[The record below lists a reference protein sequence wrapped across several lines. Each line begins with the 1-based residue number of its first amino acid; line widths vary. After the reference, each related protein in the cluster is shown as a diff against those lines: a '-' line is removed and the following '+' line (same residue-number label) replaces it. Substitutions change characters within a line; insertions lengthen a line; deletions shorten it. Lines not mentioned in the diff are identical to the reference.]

1 MRCGVAA
8 WLCLVTG
15 LVLATTAPVRAHPP
29 SIVSSSAEKAVADE
43 IRAFRKSLADAVVA
57 KDKKRLGD
65 LYAPSFQHTNEA
77 GRVWDRDAH
86 LATLLAGA
94 LGIETAVPENL
105 VIRIP
110 NDWVAIAT
118 GSSRIGPPVDGK
130 PTSVQWTAVYTRT
143 DKSWWLV
150 VSHVSPSPSMKP

>member
-1 MRCGVAA
+1 MRRGVAA
-8 WLCLVTG
+8 SFILVTG
-15 LVLATTAPVRAHPP
+15 LGLATTAPVRAHPP

-77 GRVWDRDAH
+77 GGVLDRDAH
-86 LATLLAGA
+86 LAALLGGA
-94 LGIETAVPENL
+94 LNIETAPADNL

-118 GSSRIGPPVDGK
+118 GSSRIGPTVEGK
-130 PTSVQWTAVYTRT
+130 PTSVRWTAVYTRT

-150 VSHVSPSPSMKP
+150 VSHVSLSPSMKP

>member
-1 MRCGVAA
+1 MRRGVAA
-8 WLCLVTG
+8 WLCLATG
-15 LVLATTAPVRAHPP
+15 MGLALTPPVRAHPP

-65 LYAPSFQHTNEA
+65 LYAPLFQHTDEA
-77 GRVWDRDAH
+77 GRISDRDVH
-86 LATLLAGA
+86 LAALLAGA
-94 LGIETAVPENL
+94 PNIETAPAENL

-118 GSSRIGPPVDGK
+118 GSSRIGPLVEGK
-130 PTSVQWTAVYTRT
+130 PTSVRWTAVYTRT

-150 VSHVSPSPSMKP
+150 VSHVSPSPSKKP